1 MDHDDDHFKKAQEHI
16 TENSRQALAAL
27 EQSAKENS
35 KWLVALCCS
44 ISLDI
49 RRPEVN
55 AKKRRL
61 DLDIPQRPRHVTPA
75 VEKRQKS
82 IEEKVVLDEVKA
94 PPPEHDTRS
103 KHRASSRN
111 PPRKRSLQEREDD
124 HIDDEKEEVNP
135 FALKVAELK
144 QELKDR
150 GLKTTGVKS
159 TLVARLLEAIE
170 IEKSEASAARQKA
183 HGYPS
188 DHVPVDFSDDKMH
201 DEIVGDSDV
210 STVDVHSP
218 DVANTK
224 GSVHSTRK
232 NLRSSD
238 VIKQDAAVASSATTK
253 VDSKP
258 SSDKNAHN
266 DEKDP
271 RKSRMAR
278 FVNLNSHVDDNS
290 DDDSSERIV
299 VKPESPTEPSSR
311 MENIIDLVSPPP
323 PKKPP
328 SKASSK
334 PKASSSPISRPTQ
347 PPSGES
353 NGKHRDEGA
362 SSPHHHLRPHS
373 ALSHPPCPLFGGD
386 LSPIIPNSPVKPA
399 DESFTTSSL
408 NSPPRAFSM
417 PSRHPKNDGDDDDN
431 ESMTMPKSS
440 DLLMSTAASLFATAT
455 SPIVKGFAS
464 FKSAF
469 GLSKAA
475 AAVSGDDD
483 DTFNSTDMYG
493 RSTTPVPKVPA
504 PKVFQTKATFQHSK
518 RQGGTSSSSLYDPHQ
533 ARKKNAVTAV
543 DVSVEK
549 TLTLPKSPPR
559 VSPKVR
565 LETPITLAIATTED
579 AKEREFQETIERES
593 KRLRLA
599 AKESAKK
606 RIEQEMDTI
615 KATAKLSAAAV
626 PVGIAA
632 SSSSTADTSTSVIVH
647 VSNQLEDRTMSLPSA
662 DSSSS
667 ESSSSGAASSSGVT
681 KKPSNLV
688 SGLHSLT
695 SLVEKESTAAKS
707 TTRGAG
713 PIVVTSLR
721 MAERNRLMEKQ
732 REAEKKQRQQELWKK
747 YEDQRKADG
756 DKRRKAASTKDQ
768 TSTDKMAKDARL
780 KREREAREKK
790 EREDELAKKK
800 QHRLQDMDAKDEK
813 KKKLQGKD
821 PTGKELGMRHLRE
834 MDGLNRDT
842 PLPPP
847 PAVPAPTHRTD
858 PLPPPVAAVP
868 HQPPGTVGG
877 LQPNTKQGTPSKK
890 EHTNYEMSDG
900 PESGNSDAEQ
910 KKIPKWA
917 QREALELALAR
928 QFGPDGTDPTPS
940 VFPDFVDSCD
950 LEGT

>member
-61 DLDIPQRPRHVTPA
+61 DLDIPQRPHHVTPA

-94 PPPEHDTRS
+94 PPPEYDTRS

-183 HGYPS
+183 HGHPS

-455 SPIVKGFAS
+455 S
-464 FKSAF
+464 
-469 GLSKAA
+469 
-475 AAVSGDDD
+475 
-483 DTFNSTDMYG
+483 
-493 RSTTPVPKVPA
+493 
-504 PKVFQTKATFQHSK
+504 
-518 RQGGTSSSSLYDPHQ
+518 
-533 ARKKNAVTAV
+533 
-543 DVSVEK
+543 
-549 TLTLPKSPPR
+549 
-559 VSPKVR
+559 
-565 LETPITLAIATTED
+565 
-579 AKEREFQETIERES
+579 
-593 KRLRLA
+593 
-599 AKESAKK
+599 
-606 RIEQEMDTI
+606 
-615 KATAKLSAAAV
+615 
-626 PVGIAA
+626 
-632 SSSSTADTSTSVIVH
+632 
-647 VSNQLEDRTMSLPSA
+647 
-662 DSSSS
+662 
-667 ESSSSGAASSSGVT
+667 
-681 KKPSNLV
+681 
-688 SGLHSLT
+688 
-695 SLVEKESTAAKS
+695 
-707 TTRGAG
+707 
-713 PIVVTSLR
+713 
-721 MAERNRLMEKQ
+721 
-732 REAEKKQRQQELWKK
+732 
-747 YEDQRKADG
+747 
-756 DKRRKAASTKDQ
+756 
-768 TSTDKMAKDARL
+768 
-780 KREREAREKK
+780 
-790 EREDELAKKK
+790 
-800 QHRLQDMDAKDEK
+800 
-813 KKKLQGKD
+813 
-821 PTGKELGMRHLRE
+821 
-834 MDGLNRDT
+834 
-842 PLPPP
+842 
-847 PAVPAPTHRTD
+847 
-858 PLPPPVAAVP
+858 
-868 HQPPGTVGG
+868 
-877 LQPNTKQGTPSKK
+877 
-890 EHTNYEMSDG
+890 
-900 PESGNSDAEQ
+900 
-910 KKIPKWA
+910 
-917 QREALELALAR
+917 
-928 QFGPDGTDPTPS
+928 
-940 VFPDFVDSCD
+940 
-950 LEGT
+950 